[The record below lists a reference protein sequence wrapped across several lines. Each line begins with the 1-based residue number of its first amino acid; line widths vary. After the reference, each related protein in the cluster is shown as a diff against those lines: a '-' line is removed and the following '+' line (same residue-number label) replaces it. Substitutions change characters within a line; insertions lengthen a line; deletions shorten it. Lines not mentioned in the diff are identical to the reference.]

1 MNGDTISNF
10 ESIILHEDNIKN
22 FITDEISL
30 DLFISKLKTQKNERK
45 IGYHQN
51 HLNCIHEID
60 EIYYMITEY
69 IVRLTYEELF
79 DDLVFDSFIFCEM
92 ARIWSKE
99 TYSNNPA
106 RDNMFYII
114 KNCGSEFHTKVVNF
128 FIYFIISKVYSIH
141 GHNRF
146 FLMSGK
152 KMYDNLI
159 GEIIKS
165 YAQEMSRRIAINK
178 IKRNKIY
185 NLGLGLKLSIKSF
198 QQIM

>member
-1 MNGDTISNF
+1 MNDAIDNF

-45 IGYHQN
+45 IGYHQS

-79 DDLVFDSFIFCEM
+79 DDLVFDSPIFSIM
-92 ARIWSKE
+92 AMHWAKE

-114 KNCGSEFHTKVVNF
+114 KNCGTEFHTKVVNF
-128 FIYFIISKVYSIH
+128 FIYFLISKIYSL
-141 GHNRF
+141 GHNRSF
-146 FLMSGK
+146 IKNGK

-159 GEIIKS
+159 DEIIKS
-165 YAQEMSRRIAINK
+165 YVQEMSRRIAINK